1 MVVCLLLSLK
11 ALKCFSRGQIHLPH
25 LQIIYGQVLYYIVFI
40 FPNVK
45 SLNFVHRYTQHTSKI
60 NVLCSSLN
68 SKETLQNF
76 SYLYKKKTQVVDIDH
91 GIHKLKMKVAWNE
104 KRKKTTSVFFLY
116 KYRKWSTSLEFK
128 LEHKTFILE
137 VCHLTS

>member
-76 SYLYKKKTQVVDIDH
+76 LHLHKKKNSRSFFRFSFWANFIFPFMNALVYVDIDQ
-91 GIHKLKMKVAWNE
+91 GIHKGKMNVAPNE
-104 KRKKTTSVFFLY
+104 TKKNYLGFL
-116 KYRKWSTSLEFK
+116 
-128 LEHKTFILE
+128 FI
-137 VCHLTS
+137 